1 MPWFSIQGGWNN
13 TEGKSEKDCRCAI
26 FFFLYKRVTD
36 HEGKRETR
44 KRNLGGY
51 SIPSPPEGRGWWAGG
66 WRAKARKISH
76 AGRPIKTAGR
86 PPLSSF
92 SPPQAKKKRHRDQ
105 R

>member
-1 MPWFSIQGGWNN
+1 M
-13 TEGKSEKDCRCAI
+13 K
-26 FFFLYKRVTD
+26 
-36 HEGKRETR
+36 EGKRETR
-44 KRNLGGY
+44 KRNLGGK
-51 SIPSPPEGRGWWAGG
+51 GLVVGG

-92 SPPQAKKKRHRDQ
+92 SPPQSKKKRHGDQ